1 LANRVLLG
9 AVIGAHGIQGELKV
23 KTFTES
29 PENLAAYGPVE
40 TEDGR
45 QFTIEA
51 LRPTKGDEAVL
62 RFAGIAGRNA
72 AETFKGERLYV
83 PREALPPPEEG
94 EFYVE
99 DLIGLEVED
108 TEGKTLGKVIGL
120 HNFGA
125 GEMIEIETPAGEKS
139 YIPFNDDCVPEVDIK
154 AGRVVAA
161 PPKFT
166 DDREP

>member
-1 LANRVLLG
+1 MANRVLLG
-9 AVIGAHGIQGELKV
+9 AVIGAHGIRGELKV
-23 KTFTES
+23 KTFTET

-45 QFTIEA
+45 RFTIQD
-51 LRPTKGDEAVL
+51 LRPTKGDEAVVS
-62 RFAGIAGRNA
+62 FAGIAGRNA

-108 TEGKTLGKVIGL
+108 TEGKPLGKIVGL

-125 GEMIEIETPAGEKS
+125 GEMIEIEAPSGERS
-139 YIPFNDDCVPEVDIK
+139 YIPFNDDCVPEVDIEQ
-154 AGRVVAA
+154 GRVVAS
-161 PPKFT
+161 PPKFS

>member
-1 LANRVLLG
+1 M
-9 AVIGAHGIQGELKV
+9 

-45 QFTIEA
+45 RFTIEA
-51 LRPTKGDEAVL
+51 LRATKGDEAVVS
-62 RFAGIAGRNA
+62 FTGIAGRNA

-99 DLIGLEVED
+99 DLIGLKVED

-125 GEMIEIETPAGEKS
+125 GEMIEIESASGERS
-139 YIPFNDDCVPEVDIK
+139 YIPFNDDCVPMVDIEQ
-154 AGRVVAA
+154 GRVVAA
-161 PPKFT
+161 PPKYT
-166 DDREP
+166 GDEQ

>member
-1 LANRVLLG
+1 
-9 AVIGAHGIQGELKV
+9 V

-45 QFTIEA
+45 RFTIES
-51 LRPTKGDEAVL
+51 LRPTKGDEAVV

-83 PREALPPPEEG
+83 PREALPPPEAG

-108 TEGKTLGKVIGL
+108 SEGKPLGTIVGL

-125 GEMIEIETPAGEKS
+125 GEMIEIEAASGERS
-139 YIPFNDDCVPEVDIK
+139 YIPFNDDCVPVVDIGG
-154 AGRVVAA
+154 GRVVAA
-161 PPKFT
+161 PPKYT
-166 DDREP
+166 GDEQ